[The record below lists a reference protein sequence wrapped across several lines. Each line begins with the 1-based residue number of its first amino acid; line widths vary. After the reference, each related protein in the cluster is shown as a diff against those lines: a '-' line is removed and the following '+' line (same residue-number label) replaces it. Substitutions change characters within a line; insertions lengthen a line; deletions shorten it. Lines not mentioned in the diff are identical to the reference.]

1 MDKILVDMIE
11 RPEFVDGLLDRIL
24 YEWNLPIIEQQLAIG
39 IDGFY
44 FAEDWGSETSLLFS
58 PRLWRRF
65 IKPRLAIMYAKVR
78 EAGAVVGQHSDGAI
92 GPLFPDL
99 IEIGLQVF
107 NPLSPT
113 IMDPAEYK
121 AKYGDRSHLLRR
133 HRRGAA
139 AAVRHARR
147 GARGDPP
154 AGRAAGPGRR
164 LHPAELAHHAGR
176 RAHRQHRRI
185 YRGSAWA
192 GRSDMI
198 VTVTL
203 NPTLD
208 KTLSVPAL
216 RPGEVHRARFLRQD
230 IGGKGINVSRALAAL
245 GVASIPIGFLGGATG
260 RAMRDGLTAARLRCP
275 LRGCARRDAAK
286 PDAAG

>member
-1 MDKILVDMIE
+1 MPDPYHAGRFDSARQLADRYRGDLFIFGKLGMCLFERAWSIRGMDKILVDMIE

-121 AKYGDRSHLLRR
+121 AKYGDRLTFYGGIDVERLLPFGTPDEVRAEIRR
-133 HRRGAA
+133 LGRGCWVGAA
-139 AAVRHARR
+139 AT
-147 GARGDPP
+147 
-154 AGRAAGPGRR
+154 
-164 LHPAELAHHAGR
+164 
-176 RAHRQHRRI
+176 
-185 YRGSAWA
+185 SC
-192 GRSDMI
+192 
-198 VTVTL
+198 
-203 NPTLD
+203 
-208 KTLSVPAL
+208 
-216 RPGEVHRARFLRQD
+216 RARTPCWKMCRSPTS
-230 IGGKGINVSRALAAL
+230 SRI
-245 GVASIPIGFLGGATG
+245 S
-260 RAMRDGLTAARLRCP
+260 RK
-275 LRGCARRDAAK
+275 CA
-286 PDAAG
+286 GWQV